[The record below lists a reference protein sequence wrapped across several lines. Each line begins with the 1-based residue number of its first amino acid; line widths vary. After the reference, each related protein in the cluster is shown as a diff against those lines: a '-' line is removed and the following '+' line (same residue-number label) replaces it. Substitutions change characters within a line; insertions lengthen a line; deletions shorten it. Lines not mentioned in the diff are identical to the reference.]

1 MEKKR
6 RTEIAELGEF
16 GLIDLLTRG
25 FDSADASTLRAAG
38 DDAAIVM
45 PPSGE
50 AVLCSTDALLEGID
64 FDLTYFPLRHL
75 GYKAVT
81 VAASDI
87 LAMNALPSQLMVS
100 LGVSSKLSVEALQE
114 LYEGIAFA
122 CREQGIDLVGGDT
135 KASMTGLVLGLT
147 ALGHAPKEKV
157 VSRGGAQQNDLI
169 CISGN
174 LGAAYMGLRLLER
187 EKRVLA
193 DVKDPEPKFAG
204 YEYLLEKYLKPR
216 LRKDIVEAL
225 AEEGIVPTS
234 MIDLSDGLSS
244 DLMQICKASKC
255 GARIYL
261 DRIPIARQTYALAE
275 EMNADPVVAAL
286 NGGEDHELLF
296 TVPLAF
302 TGGLLGMLVTGQQ
315 LTMISLMGFI
325 VLMGTVVNNG
335 IVFVDYANQLRLGGM
350 ERRAA
355 LIATGKTRMRPILM
369 TTLTTVLAMLQLVFS
384 NDMASQL
391 MSGMAIVIICGL
403 SYATLMTLYIVPI
416 LYDILFKKPPLV
428 VDVGDDGMDDI
439 PDDAAEYI
447 AQSNAAEAQPEA

>member
-296 TVPLAF
+296 TVPLALQEQVMRMGCVDVIGHITPES
-302 TGGLLGMLVTGQQ
+302 TGGIPGDARRRGYPPQGPRLSRKGVIPGTDP
-315 LTMISLMGFI
+315 GFP
-325 VLMGTVVNNG
+325 GRSEAAGGSGGSPGRVVPRGDAPAEKNG
-335 IVFVDYANQLRLGGM
+335 SRPQRCGRLCRTGGM
-350 ERRAA
+350 PERMYA
-355 LIATGKTRMRPILM
+355 LCPGR
-369 TTLTTVLAMLQLVFS
+369 
-384 NDMASQL
+384 
-391 MSGMAIVIICGL
+391 
-403 SYATLMTLYIVPI
+403 
-416 LYDILFKKPPLV
+416 
-428 VDVGDDGMDDI
+428 DGG
-439 PDDAAEYI
+439 
-447 AQSNAAEAQPEA
+447 